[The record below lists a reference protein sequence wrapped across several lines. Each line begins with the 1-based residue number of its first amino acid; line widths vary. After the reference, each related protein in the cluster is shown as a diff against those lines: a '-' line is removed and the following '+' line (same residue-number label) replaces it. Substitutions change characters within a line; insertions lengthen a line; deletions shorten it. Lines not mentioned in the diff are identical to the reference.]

1 MPQKYWNI
9 YIHFIFQLLCQFILF
24 VDKLYD
30 PDDDEVYD
38 PESAFVEDKSS
49 RPSSSSK
56 ISKKRSRDEP
66 AFSSDE
72 SPSPPPPKA
81 PVTSTSGFGA
91 ADSTKKETPKKKVED
106 TKAEPMAGFK
116 GLPTGIASILFGSS
130 TSSTA
135 STTTVS
141 TIMNNEKLLMGLL

>member
-1 MPQKYWNI
+1 MPQKYRNDSHYFLI
-9 YIHFIFQLLCQFILF
+9 IFQFILF

-38 PESAFVEDKSS
+38 PESAFVDEKSSS

-56 ISKKRSRDEP
+56 TSKKRSRDEP

-91 ADSTKKETPKKKVED
+91 ADSTKKETPKPKKIED

-141 TIMNNEKLLMGLL
+141 TIMNNVF